1 VETVIGAKPNILVG
15 NKIDLAN
22 QGNREVGKQDGE
34 SFKNE
39 LNSNLYFETSAKDG
53 NQIEKVFENITLSI
67 LKASNKI

>member
-1 VETVIGAKPNILVG
+1 MVG

-22 QGNREVGKQDGE
+22 QGNREIGLQDGE

-39 LNSNLYFETSAKDG
+39 LNSNLYFETSAKEG
-53 NQIEKVFENITLSI
+53 NQIEKVFESITLSI